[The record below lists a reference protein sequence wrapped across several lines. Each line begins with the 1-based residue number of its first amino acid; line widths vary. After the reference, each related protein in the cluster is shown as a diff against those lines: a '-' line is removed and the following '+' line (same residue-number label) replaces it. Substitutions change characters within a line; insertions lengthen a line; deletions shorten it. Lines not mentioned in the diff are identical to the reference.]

1 MTSDGVVILAI
12 LDAALVALFFLFRV
26 LPWSE
31 PGPWRLIW
39 ITASLAA
46 MLFSLGELQAMIRG
60 GEAIAFEVQG
70 PLFGAILAMTAC
82 FILVFMHGARI
93 GSRAIAL
100 ALTDDLTQLPNS
112 RAFSESLAAQL
123 RQPDPF
129 TLAYI
134 RVDGLGVVNDV
145 LGPSRGDALLRGFA
159 DLLRARS
166 TNGDRPARLSG
177 DRFALILSGDDTRAG
192 EVVKK
197 IQESFRDLVFRELA
211 GVDVVMQIG
220 IVGRDQ
226 ASDPGRL
233 LHLAYRKTQEA
244 RS

>member
-1 MTSDGVVILAI
+1 MSPDGVVILAI

-46 MLFSLGELQAMIRG
+46 MLFSLGELQAMIKG
-60 GEAIAFEVQG
+60 GDALAFEVQG

-82 FILVFMHGARI
+82 FILVYMHGARI

-112 RAFSESLAAQL
+112 RSFSETLAAQL
-123 RQPDPF
+123 RQPEPF
-129 TLAYI
+129 SLAYI
-134 RVDGLGVVNDV
+134 RLDGLGVVNDV
-145 LGPSRGDALLRGFA
+145 LGPSRGDALLKGFA
-159 DLLRARS
+159 DLLRARTS
-166 TNGDRPARLSG
+166 NGDRAARLSG
-177 DRFALILSGDDTRAG
+177 DRFALILSGDDARAS
-192 EVVKK
+192 EESKK
-197 IQESFRDLVFRELA
+197 IQESFREMTFRDLA
-211 GVDVVMQIG
+211 GIDVVTHIG

-233 LHLAYRKTQEA
+233 LHLAYRKTQDA
-244 RS
+244 R